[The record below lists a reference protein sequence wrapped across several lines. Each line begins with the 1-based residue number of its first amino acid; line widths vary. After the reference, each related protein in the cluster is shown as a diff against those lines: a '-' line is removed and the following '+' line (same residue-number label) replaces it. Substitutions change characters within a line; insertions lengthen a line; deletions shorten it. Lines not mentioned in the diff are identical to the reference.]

1 MPQHTG
7 PDLPAITLRQPWAS
21 LVAHGI
27 KNVETR
33 SWPPPHGTIGERIA
47 IHAGRTVV
55 LNPGHEAVAAIADIY
70 GAGQWRRDIPRG
82 AVVATAI
89 LAGAQKVS
97 CLRDGIAYVEPGEQ
111 AIPAD
116 PYGDFTPR
124 TLALA
129 ADRHPGDRTGTGAR
143 APAALA
149 LDTTCSIRARRDL
162 ASPVHSP
169 QVYGAYLGQASWPGT

>member
-7 PDLPAITLRQPWAS
+7 PDRPAITLHQPWAS

-27 KNVETR
+27 KNIETR
-33 SWPPPHGTIGERIA
+33 SWPPPQGIIGERIAIHGERIA

-82 AVVATAI
+82 AVVATTI
-89 LAGAQKVS
+89 LAGAEKVN
-97 CLRDGIAYVEPGEQ
+97 CLRDGIAYVEPGGQ

-116 PYGDFTPR
+116 PYGDFR
-124 TLALA
+124 
-129 ADRHPGDRTGTGAR
+129 PGRWLWLLTD
-143 APAALA
+143 
-149 LDTTCSIRARRDL
+149 IRAVE
-162 ASPVHSP
+162 PVPARGHQRLWRWTP
-169 QVYGAYLGQASWPGT
+169 PTP